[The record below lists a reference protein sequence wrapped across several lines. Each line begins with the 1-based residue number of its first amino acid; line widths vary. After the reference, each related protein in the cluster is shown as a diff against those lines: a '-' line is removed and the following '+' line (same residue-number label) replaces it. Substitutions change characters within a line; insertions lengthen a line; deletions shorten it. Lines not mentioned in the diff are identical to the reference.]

1 MYPFLCIPPP
11 QDCFS
16 CNYPSMTWGTW
27 LVAASLIASPF
38 WFNPLTFDLTK
49 VQLDFVA
56 LGEVCVHVEDSGGTI
71 A

>member
-1 MYPFLCIPPP
+1 
-11 QDCFS
+11 
-16 CNYPSMTWGTW
+16 MTWGTW

-56 LGEVCVHVEDSGGTI
+56 LGEVR

>member
-1 MYPFLCIPPP
+1 
-11 QDCFS
+11 
-16 CNYPSMTWGTW
+16 MTWGTW